1 LSTTHKIRK
10 IDYAFK
16 IQLGLRKGTLSTI
29 KTCFILYTELNR
41 YFVFLTTH
49 PFHCV
54 ESCNSDRDSFLRR
67 AQRRR
72 RARET
77 SRWAHPPGVPRKQ
90 FRCSL
95 GPPINGATRYS
106 SGATQQFVSES
117 GISGTVYLPMCVLTR
132 VGRMWNIANGM
143 KQPRT
148 HTGAHVHTR
157 ATRTCARCT
166 RRGCAPTGV

>member
-1 LSTTHKIRK
+1 MSTTHKIRK

-77 SRWAHPPGVPRKQ
+77 SRWAHPGVPRKQ

-117 GISGTVYLPMCVLTR
+117 GISGTVYLPMCSYTCGKNVEYR
-132 VGRMWNIANGM
+132 EWNEAT
-143 KQPRT
+143 QDT
-148 HTGAHVHTR
+148 HRRSRAHTSDSYV
-157 ATRTCARCT
+157 CT
-166 RRGCAPTGV
+166 LH